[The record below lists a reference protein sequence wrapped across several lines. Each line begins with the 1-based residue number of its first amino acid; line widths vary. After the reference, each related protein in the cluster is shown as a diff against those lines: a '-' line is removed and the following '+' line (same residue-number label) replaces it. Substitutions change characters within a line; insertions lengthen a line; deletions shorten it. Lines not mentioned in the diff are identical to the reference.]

1 MIVDSPDQAATAA
14 RLDSERRRKMS
25 LFSKKIA
32 RPEDWSI
39 FAIQLTPE
47 LRGGTKCYPAGW
59 KRAQGVDA
67 FNRKSA
73 VLPLGFRDES

>member
-1 MIVDSPDQAATAA
+1 MIAETPHQAPTAA
-14 RLDSERRRKMS
+14 RLDSVRRRKMS

-32 RPEDWSI
+32 RPEDWSN
-39 FAIQLTPE
+39 FEIQLTPE
-47 LRGGTKCYPAGW
+47 LSGGIKCFPAGW

-73 VLPLGFRDES
+73 VLPPGFRDES